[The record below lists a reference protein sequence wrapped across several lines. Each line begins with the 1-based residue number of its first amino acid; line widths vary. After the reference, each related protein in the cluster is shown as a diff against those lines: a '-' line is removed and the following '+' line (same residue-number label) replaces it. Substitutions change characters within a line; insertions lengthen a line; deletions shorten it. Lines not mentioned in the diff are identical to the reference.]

1 MRNFKISNGLI
12 VLSILFGTTLPSCAR
27 VMIERPPLQLLT
39 PGTEGE
45 GKMQSARDL
54 PPSVIPRP
62 EVSAKFYDQ
71 TVAGSPFTEG
81 KLNWNS
87 LTRTINTP
95 GLQKLELRPG
105 LVVGFE
111 PKGYE
116 QLKGRAAEGSKKY
129 RWFGLVKD
137 KGTVVG
143 EGLFIVDE
151 KKQRIRATIEYR
163 DKIYDIISL
172 KNGRIRIL
180 ELAAERFPEDN
191 PKRPKSSIG
200 TSPEDNPEHPIS
212 SVRTSDGA
220 ISESSSLINNLC
232 VIEVLI
238 LYTERAE
245 TAWLDQ
251 GYADIWMEF
260 DAAIENVN
268 TAFAQS
274 EIPARVEIAERKL
287 IPADVYDESDE
298 SGTLDAALTK
308 LTSTNW
314 LLGQTA
320 TLLRDSAKADLVNF
334 WVSGGDWCGASP
346 YFTNRGP
353 DANDGFSV
361 VTVGCAT
368 KNKTLAHEFG
378 HNLGARHSR
387 WDEKVQDGSG
397 SGYNFGH
404 VSLADGVRTIM
415 ALRNECKDQNIF
427 CRRESHYSNPDIS
440 YDGLM
445 TKTGVLDDEPK
456 AADNHQRLSSTVC
469 KAAKYR

>member
-1 MRNFKISNGLI
+1 
-12 VLSILFGTTLPSCAR
+12 
-27 VMIERPPLQLLT
+27 
-39 PGTEGE
+39 
-45 GKMQSARDL
+45 MQSAQDL
-54 PPSVIPRP
+54 PPSVKPGP
-62 EVSAKFYDQ
+62 EVAAKFYDQ

-81 KLNWNS
+81 KLNWNQ
-87 LTRTINTP
+87 LIRTIKTP
-95 GLQKLELRPG
+95 GLRQLELRPG
-105 LVVGFE
+105 LVVNFE

-180 ELAAERFPEDN
+180 ELTAERFPEDN
-191 PKRPKSSIG
+191 PKHPISSIG
-200 TSPEDNPEHPIS
+200 TSPEDSPEHPIS
-212 SVRTSDGA
+212 SVGTSDGA
-220 ISESSSLINNLC
+220 ISEASSLINNLC

-245 TAWLDQ
+245 AAWLDQ

-274 EIPARVEIAERKL
+274 EIRARVEIAERKL
-287 IPADVYDESDE
+287 IPADVYDESKE
-298 SGTLDAALTK
+298 SGALDAALAK
-308 LTSTNW
+308 LQNAGW
-314 LLGQTA
+314 PLGETA
-320 TLLRDSAKADLVNF
+320 ARLRDSAKADLVNL
-334 WVSGGDWCGASP
+334 WVSGGDWCGAAP
-346 YFTNRGP
+346 YFTDRSPGV
-353 DANDGFSV
+353 DDGFSV

-387 WDEKVQDGSG
+387 WDEKVPDGSA

-404 VSLADGVRTIM
+404 VSLEDRVRTIM
-415 ALRNECKDQNIF
+415 TLKGECEDQNVF
-427 CRRESHYSNPDIS
+427 CRRESHYSNPDIP
-440 YDGLM
+440 YDGLL
-445 TKTGVLDDEPK
+445 TKTGVRTGEPK
-456 AADNHQRLSSTVC
+456 AADNQQRLNSTVC